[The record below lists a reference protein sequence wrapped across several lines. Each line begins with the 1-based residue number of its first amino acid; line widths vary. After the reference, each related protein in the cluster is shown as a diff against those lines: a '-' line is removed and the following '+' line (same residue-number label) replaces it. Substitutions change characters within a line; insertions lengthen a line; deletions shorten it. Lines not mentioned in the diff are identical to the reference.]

1 VSESPTL
8 LYLEADDEITAV
20 VRRVRAA
27 DPGRV
32 IVVAPGRSRA
42 TSSAVA
48 LRLLARAADADGRDL
63 AIVGDALTRSLAAE
77 ASIEAHAS
85 VDEARR
91 GDAAPAPA
99 TSDASHAT
107 IHVVRGPATE
117 ESAPTLAAVRVTA
130 PAADDATLPV
140 PVVLPEA
147 KPRATRRPA
156 RVASGRRLPIA
167 LLGAIAV
174 LVVGAMAVGA
184 TVLPAAT
191 ITIVPR
197 TEMIEPVADS
207 IVVDDPQRIAGTAEA
222 TAAVTA
228 TGSYEINEAA
238 TGAVVFFNFN
248 FFDVEVPA
256 GSLVATGSEAG
267 DQAFATA
274 EAVVVPAGSFDPV
287 FGGITAGETPP
298 VAVTAAATG
307 EGGNVAAGAIDTV
320 LDPGLAGQ
328 LRGFP
333 TIDEPLV
340 TNPAAMTG
348 GVAASGVEITQQDV
362 DAAVAQLHD
371 ALRQQVDDVL
381 AETGDAPYADAG
393 EPAAPQ
399 ITGVDGLVGTRDP
412 EAAEIS
418 GTLSYDRLVADPA
431 AVEAAAIERFS
442 SDPSTVPEGWQL
454 LDGATTVE
462 IGEARR
468 SGEAEMTVDVSVT
481 GRAAPMIDAAD
492 VVARVTG
499 LSAEAAEAALADLG
513 AASVDLWPGWVGT
526 VPGMTWRI
534 EVRVAEPE
542 TPEP

>member
-27 DPGRV
+27 DAGRV

-48 LRLLARAADADGRDL
+48 LRLLARAAEADEREI
-63 AIVGDALTRSLAAE
+63 AVVGDALTRSLAAE
-77 ASIEAHAS
+77 ASIEAYAT

-91 GDAAPAPA
+91 GDPAPPPA
-99 TSDASHAT
+99 ASDAAHAT

-117 ESAPTLAAVRVTA
+117 DSAPTLAAVTVAAT
-130 PAADDATLPV
+130 AADDVTRPV
-140 PVVLPEA
+140 PVVGPAA
-147 KPRATRRPA
+147 KPRAARLPA
-156 RVASGRRLPIA
+156 RVASGRRLPMA
-167 LLGAIAV
+167 LLGAIAL
-174 LVVGAMAVGA
+174 LVVGTIMVGA
-184 TVLPAAT
+184 TLLPAAT
-191 ITIVPR
+191 ITIAPR
-197 TEMIEPVADS
+197 SETIEPVADS
-207 IVVDDPQRIAGTAEA
+207 IVVDEPQRIAGTAEA
-222 TAAVTA
+222 TATVTA
-228 TGSYEINEAA
+228 TGSYEVNDAA

-256 GSLVATGSEAG
+256 GSLVATGSESG

-274 EAVVVPAGSFDPV
+274 EAIVVPAGSFDPIL
-287 FGGITAGETPP
+287 GGITAGETPP

-307 EGGNVAAGAIDTV
+307 EGGNVAAGTIDTV

-348 GVAASGVEITQQDV
+348 GVAASGVEIIQQDV
-362 DAAVAQLHD
+362 DAALAQLHD
-371 ALRQQVDDVL
+371 ALQQQVDDAL
-381 AETGDAPYADAG
+381 AETGDALYADAG
-393 EPAAPQ
+393 EPPAPQ
-399 ITGVDGLVGTRDP
+399 ITGDDELVGTRDP

-418 GTLSYDRLVADPA
+418 GTLAYDRLVADPA

-442 SDPSTVPEGWQL
+442 SDPAHVPEGWQL

-462 IGEARR
+462 IGEAQR

-481 GRAAPMIDAAD
+481 GRAAPMIDAD
-492 VVARVTG
+492 GVVARITG
-499 LSAEAAEAALADLG
+499 LTPEEVEVELADIG
-513 AASVDLWPGWVGT
+513 AVSVDLWPGWVGT
-526 VPGMTWRI
+526 VPGMEWRI
-534 EVRVAEPE
+534 KVLVADQEALEP
-542 TPEP
+542 